1 MPDIRTERRKRRP
14 PLFYIVVAV
23 AIIAVMG
30 AVVGLYYYTRPAPP
44 LSTNTPE
51 QTAKERD
58 AQLVEKVGMLILLP
72 QGETPTVATVSD
84 LSKLQDQLFFANA
97 QIGDLVLIY
106 TQARKAIIY
115 RPSLNKIIEVGPL
128 VGGAE

>member
-30 AVVGLYYYTRPAPP
+30 AGVGLYYYIRPAPP
-44 LSTNTPE
+44 LPTNTPE